1 MFTKRTLGV
10 GVVVKYIPVDPW
22 APEINCTSSCET
34 PQGFLEVT
42 LGHSDLG
49 LTTTLQCESGT
60 KCLQTTS
67 QSYLI
72 RGKGKVWVLR
82 ALQQRALQMTVEVL
96 KIPERGK
103 ALHEPGNMNVLKVF
117 LKLMSSSPNIIWEV
131 FSAQTEELLRFKGE
145 WPLSTEHS
153 GRNKE
158 ASCIRNLIKC
168 VLSFQSCPTL
178 CEPMDCNPPGSSVHG
193 ILQARIQEWVA
204 IPFSRRSSQLM
215 GLLYFRRILYPLNH
229 QGNLNGVQES
239 PLEGIYYL

>member
-1 MFTKRTLGV
+1 
-10 GVVVKYIPVDPW
+10 
-22 APEINCTSSCET
+22 
-34 PQGFLEVT
+34 
-42 LGHSDLG
+42 
-49 LTTTLQCESGT
+49 
-60 KCLQTTS
+60 
-67 QSYLI
+67 
-72 RGKGKVWVLR
+72 
-82 ALQQRALQMTVEVL
+82 MTVDVL

-103 ALHEPGNMNVLKVF
+103 AFPEPGNMNVLKVF
-117 LKLMSSSPNIIWEV
+117 LRLMSSSPNIIWEV

-153 GRNKE
+153 GGNKE

-168 VLSFQSCPTL
+168 VLSSQSCPTL

-215 GLLYFRRILYPLNH
+215 GLLYFRQILYPLGH

-239 PLEGIYYL
+239 PLEGIYCL